1 MSSAIADLLK
11 SFQSLLAVSRQEDE
25 KYLTAGLSRCCEIVH
40 AIQKNDLDYDDGL
53 KLLKSEF
60 HSMLTPHAGLSELF
74 VWNDDAKE
82 RARVNTEIGAHLDYL
97 WRFLR

>member
-1 MSSAIADLLK
+1 MSSVLADLLK

-25 KYLTAGLSRCCEIVH
+25 KYLVTGLSQCCEIID
-40 AIQKNDLDYDDGL
+40 AIQKNDLGYDDGL

-74 VWNDDAKE
+74 VWSDDAKE
-82 RARVNTEIGAHLDYL
+82 RARINTEISAYLYYL
-97 WRFLR
+97 WKVLR